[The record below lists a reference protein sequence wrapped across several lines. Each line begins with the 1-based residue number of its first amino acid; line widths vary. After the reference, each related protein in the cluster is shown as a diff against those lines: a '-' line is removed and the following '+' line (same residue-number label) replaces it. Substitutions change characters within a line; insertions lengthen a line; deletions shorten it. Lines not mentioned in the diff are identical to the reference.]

1 MKKLLIDVLCNDG
14 SPLGVTLAD
23 VYGNNGRLGVGGA
36 ELALLTMCEAWHNA
50 GHHVRLYNSPT
61 HMGLSPFEQYPVD
74 TFLPKDERDILIVF
88 RSPNHRIL
96 HANGKKIWWST
107 DQFTVGDFR
116 QFESKVD
123 QIVTISPF
131 HDNFFKETYGI
142 ENTTI
147 IDLPVRMEDYDHE
160 IEKVEHRMI
169 FCSVPDRG
177 LDILAR
183 AYPGIKRQVPDASLV
198 ITSDYRLWGVQDA
211 RNERF
216 IQRFL
221 GMDGVRF
228 LGAVQRMEMV
238 EEQLKAEVMAYP
250 CTYDELFC
258 YAVAECQVAGAYP
271 VTTSKGALITTNMA
285 YQVPGEAENPHWLS
299 SFIDAVVST
308 ITSKSLKVTSEFNQ
322 AEARERFSLERI
334 MKEWDKVMENE

>member
-23 VYGNNGRLGVGGA
+23 VYGKNGRLGVGGA

-50 GHHVRLYNSPT
+50 GHRVRLYNSPT
-61 HMGLSPFEQYPVD
+61 HMGLSPFEQLPVD
-74 TFLPKDERDILIVF
+74 TFFARDERDILIIF

-131 HDNFFKETYGI
+131 HDNFFEETYGI
-142 ENTTI
+142 ENTTV
-147 IDLPVRMEDYDHE
+147 IDLPVRMEDYDHD

-183 AYPGIKRQVPDASLV
+183 AYPEIKRQVPDASLV
-198 ITSDYRLWGVQDA
+198 ITSDYRLWGVHEA

-228 LGAVQRMEMV
+228 LGAIPRMEMV

-250 CTYDELFC
+250 CTYDELF
-258 YAVAECQVAGAYP
+258 AIAIAECEVAGAYP
-271 VTTSKGALITTNMA
+271 VTSTTGAVRTTNMGT
-285 YQVPGEAENPHWLS
+285 QIEGNPNDPHWVSGFSKKVVEVLLDKNLPVMQKELS
-299 SFIDAVVST
+299 ERAH
-308 ITSKSLKVTSEFNQ
+308 L
-322 AEARERFSLERI
+322 RFSLDRI
-334 MKEWDKVMENE
+334 LGEWDKVFENS